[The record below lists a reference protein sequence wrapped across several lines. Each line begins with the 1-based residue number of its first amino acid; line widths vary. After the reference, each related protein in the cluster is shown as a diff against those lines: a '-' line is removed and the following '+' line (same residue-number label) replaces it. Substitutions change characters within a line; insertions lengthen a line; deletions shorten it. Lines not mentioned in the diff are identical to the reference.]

1 MNCDVRVAVRGILN
15 SLLPIDYKAGHSLS
29 KRGRLLFGIGCVLG
43 LNF

>member
-15 SLLPIDYKAGHSLS
+15 SLLPIDYKAGRLLS
-29 KRGRLLFGIGCVLG
+29 KRGRLLFGIGCVLD